1 MSWPSGNYALF
12 AAKKDGAEGRAEV
25 CPQETGFQWYDGS
38 VTDRN
43 QRILTSNNKDLIG
56 IKEELTRSGKL
67 DVGLKFGFCSKL
79 KDTDSEYFSPEWP
92 KGRYCIVRK
101 SAGKTKCPNSKLIKF
116 SFPIGRCT

>member
-1 MSWPSGNYALF
+1 MSWPSENYALF
-12 AAKKDGAEGRAEV
+12 AAKKDGAEV
-25 CPQETGFQWYDGS
+25 CPQQTGFKWYGGN

-43 QRILTSNNKDLIG
+43 RRIFESDPHLIG
-56 IKEELTRSGKL
+56 IKNELTWSGDY

-101 SAGKTKCPNSKLIKF
+101 SAGKTNCPNSKLAKF
-116 SFPIGRCT
+116 SFPIGGCT

>member
-12 AAKKDGAEGRAEV
+12 AAKKDGTEV

-43 QRILTSNNKDLIG
+43 QRIYRRSNKDNGDLIG
-56 IKEELTRSGKL
+56 IEDDLTRSGDF
-67 DVGLKFGFCSKL
+67 DVGVKFRFCSKIE
-79 KDTDSEYFSPEWP
+79 DTDSEYFSPEWP

-101 SAGKTKCPNSKLIKF
+101 SAGTEKCPKSKLDNFF
-116 SFPIGRCT
+116 SAIGGCT